1 MNILKAGSLTAVA
14 TLARLVSGFL
24 VMKMV
29 AVFAGPTGVAQLGQF
44 MSLIALLVVFAGGGI
59 APGVIKYIAEFRN
72 DQHRTT
78 QLLRGAFSFTLV
90 ASLLMC
96 FLVLVFSEKI
106 TVLLLSDIKYR
117 SLIVILAFSQFF
129 VAMHN
134 LFVAIINGMMDV
146 KRLAAVHVCG
156 AVVGVAAPAILGYY
170 LGVYGVLL
178 AYIGSQSFLM
188 VISFLFYR
196 KSPYF
201 SWLPFKF
208 SLDRGSIH
216 RLARFSVMT
225 LTSALLA
232 PVVQIV
238 VRQILAD
245 KFTWE
250 EVGYWQA
257 VSKVSEA
264 YLLFVTMAISVY
276 YLPRLSAID
285 SKVEFKK
292 EILNGYKVLLPI
304 TIIMSLFVYFFRDL
318 ITRLLFSEGFEG
330 ALYLYFPQLVGDMLK
345 IASFVLSYIMLAK
358 AMTRVFF
365 FSELFFSSMYVGWVY
380 VLTSMFGLIGS
391 MYAFVVNYCIYLV
404 FNIVVAKL
412 YIGRMK

>member
-1 MNILKAGSLTAVA
+1 
-14 TLARLVSGFL
+14 
-24 VMKMV
+24 MKMV

-44 MSLIALLVVFAGGGI
+44 MSLVALLVVFAGGGI

-72 DQHRTT
+72 DQNRTT

-90 ASLLMC
+90 ASFLMC

-106 TVLLLSDIKYR
+106 TVLLLGDIQYR
-117 SLIVILAFSQFF
+117 SLIVILAFAQFF

-170 LGVYGVLL
+170 FGVYGVLL

-208 SLDRGSIH
+208 LLDRDSIH

-304 TIIMSLFVYFFRDL
+304 TIVMSLFVYFFRDL

-358 AMTRVFF
+358 AMTRVFL
-365 FSELFFSSMYVGWVY
+365 FSELFFSSMYLGWVY
-380 VLTSMFGLIGS
+380 VLTSMFGLVGS
-391 MYAFVVNYCIYLV
+391 MYAFVVNYFIYLI
-404 FNIVVAKL
+404 FNVVVAKL